1 MVDELSLIPG
11 DIVKPLEQLEPG
23 WWIGQLGKIKLI
35 NNLNFILVDECN
47 RKFGYESPKVIIN
60 VIS

>member
-11 DIVKPLEQLEPG
+11 DIMKPLEQLEPG

-35 NNLNFILVDECN
+35 KKLNLAINNC
-47 RKFGYESPKVIIN
+47 
-60 VIS
+60 

>member
-35 NNLNFILVDECN
+35 INNVNFTMNNC
-47 RKFGYESPKVIIN
+47 
-60 VIS
+60 